1 LGGCEIHE
9 NGKVITDGVGRTT
22 QKNVY
27 IAGETERSKPSS
39 LMISAAKG
47 NKAAVSVNT
56 DLTMERF

>member
-1 LGGCEIHE
+1 MVLVEQP
-9 NGKVITDGVGRTT
+9 K
-22 QKNVY
+22 KNVY